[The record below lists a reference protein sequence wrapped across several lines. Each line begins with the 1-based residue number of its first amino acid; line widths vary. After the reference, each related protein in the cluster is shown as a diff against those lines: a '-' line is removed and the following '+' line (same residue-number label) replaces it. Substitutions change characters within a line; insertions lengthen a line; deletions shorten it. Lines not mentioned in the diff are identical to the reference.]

1 MNCRSLT
8 HNPANSEGY
17 DIMIQISV
25 IVNVEFFLHYPIIS
39 DIREIF
45 LHNTDILGFYRIL
58 KKMGKRV
65 AIDILY
71 NVWYM

>member
-1 MNCRSLT
+1 
-8 HNPANSEGY
+8 
-17 DIMIQISV
+17 MIQISV